1 MGAVVEVCHLTKTY
15 RRGRTPVEALRG
27 VDLSVQRGE
36 FVSVMGASGSGKS
49 TLLHIL
55 GCLDTPSAGNYCL
68 NGEDVS
74 RLCDKALSRIRSR
87 HIGFVFQT
95 FNLIGES
102 SVLENVA
109 LPLLYQGI
117 GEAEARDRAAASLA
131 RVGMADRMAHRPGEL
146 SGGEMQ
152 RSAIARALV
161 IDPLLILADEPTGNL
176 DSATGSEILAL
187 IGGLHQKGATVV
199 MVTHDPKVAA
209 YSQRTLCMQDGRLA
223 S

>member
-15 RRGRTPVEALRG
+15 LRGRTPVEALRS

-36 FVSVMGASGSGKS
+36 FISVMGASGSGKS

-74 RLCDKALSRIRSR
+74 RLSDKALSRIRLR

-131 RVGMADRMAHRPGEL
+131 RVGMADRMTHRPGEL